1 MKYSL
6 EEDRAHFKAQYLVP
20 QAGSRAGGQAP
31 AVLNCLIGEVPRYRP
46 GDAESS
52 AIDDRGMLVSLN
64 VLSTFLECTQCVIT
78 AHIKDS
84 MPAHYMNRTVTSH
97 GFDRL

>member
-6 EEDRAHFKAQYLVP
+6 EEDRAHFEAQYLVP
-20 QAGSRAGGQAP
+20 QAGSRAGGQ

-52 AIDDRGMLVSLN
+52 ATDDRACS
-64 VLSTFLECTQCVIT
+64 F
-78 AHIKDS
+78 
-84 MPAHYMNRTVTSH
+84 
-97 GFDRL
+97 RLMFYLRSSSALRV